1 MFELSDI
8 LVKHDITTVQNSIV
22 TIIQNT
28 VFLPE
33 QQAFELAGF
42 VVAGFGLVL
51 LFKVAVGR
59 IILIAVLLHLDLK
72 QTKVSCDIK
81 MHNMYMYDK
90 IFHLTDQP
98 TGSFS
103 SILFTYNMQVLI
115 HYIIV
120 CDL

>member
-42 VVAGFGLVL
+42 IVAGFGLVL
-51 LFKVAVGR
+51 LV
-59 IILIAVLLHLDLK
+59 
-72 QTKVSCDIK
+72 
-81 MHNMYMYDK
+81 
-90 IFHLTDQP
+90 
-98 TGSFS
+98 
-103 SILFTYNMQVLI
+103 
-115 HYIIV
+115 
-120 CDL
+120 